1 MSVAPNITGPG
12 LIKDFQL
19 ALDPVAFSRQIGIDP
34 DDWQGKLMRCD
45 AMRILLN
52 CSRQSG
58 KSTTAGTLS
67 THIAVYQDGSQ
78 TAILAPGMRQG
89 RELYRKV
96 HWAYVRAGKPIK
108 SRVETQFELEL
119 VNDSRVIV
127 LPGTEATARGLSG
140 IDYLLIEEASRVPD
154 ESYFAVRP
162 MIATRPHAKVI
173 VMSTPFGTRGFY
185 WEEWRRIVESK
196 MNILFDG
203 QGDLASLSRW
213 QYFEVPA
220 EKCPRIS
227 PEFLEEE
234 KRTMGEWWYSQ
245 EYECKFLD
253 AQTAAFRSED
263 IERIVDRNIEQWQL

>member
-1 MSVAPNITGPG
+1 
-12 LIKDFQL
+12 
-19 ALDPVAFSRQIGIDP
+19 
-34 DDWQGKLMRCD
+34 MRCD
-45 AMRILLN
+45 ALRILLN

-78 TAILAPGMRQG
+78 TAILAPGLRQG

-108 SRVETQFELEL
+108 ARTETQFELEL
-119 VNDSRVIV
+119 TNDSRVIV

-162 MIATRPHAKVI
+162 MIATKPHAKVI

-185 WEEWRRIVESK
+185 WEEYKRILDQK
-196 MNILFDG
+196 MSILFDG
-203 QGDLASLSRW
+203 ESGRW
-213 QYFEVPA
+213 LYIEVPA
-220 EKCPRIS
+220 EECPRIT
-227 PEFLEEE
+227 PEFLAEE
-234 KRTMGEWWYSQ
+234 KETMGEWWFEQ
-245 EYECKFLD
+245 EYHNKFMD
-253 AQTAAFRSED
+253 ALTAAFRSED
-263 IERIVDRNIEQWQL
+263 IARIVKKDVEQWQLS

>member
-1 MSVAPNITGPG
+1 MIRVPNITGPG

-19 ALDPVAFSRQIGIDP
+19 AIDPVAFSRQIGIVP
-34 DDWQGKLMRCD
+34 DDWQSELMRCD

-67 THIAVYQDGSQ
+67 MHIALYQDGSQ

-108 SRVETQFELEL
+108 ARVETQFELEL
-119 VNDSRVIV
+119 VNGSRVIV

-140 IDYLLIEEASRVPD
+140 IDYLIIEEASRVPD
-154 ESYFAVRP
+154 EAYFAVRP

-185 WEEWRRIVESK
+185 HAEYQRIIENK
-196 MNILFDG
+196 MDILFDG
-203 QGDLASLSRW
+203 QTDRW
-213 QYFEVPA
+213 KYFEVPA
-220 EKCPRIS
+220 EKCPRITKA
-227 PEFLEEE
+227 FLEEE
-234 KRTMGEWWYSQ
+234 KQTMGEWWFQQ
-245 EYECKFLD
+245 EYMCKFMD
-253 AQTAAFRSED
+253 AQAAAFRSED
-263 IERIVDRNIEQWQL
+263 IARIVSREVETWSL

>member
-1 MSVAPNITGPG
+1 MITLRAPNITGPG

-19 ALDPVAFSRQIGIDP
+19 AIDPVAFSRQIGIMP
-34 DDWQGKLMRCD
+34 DNWQSELMRCD
-45 AMRILLN
+45 ALRILLN

-67 THIAVYQDGSQ
+67 THIAIYQDGSQ

-108 SRVETQFELEL
+108 ARVETQFELEL
-119 VNDSRVIV
+119 ANDSRVIV

-140 IDYLLIEEASRVPD
+140 IDYLIIEEASRVPD
-154 ESYFAVRP
+154 EAYFAVRP
-162 MIATRPHAKVI
+162 MIATRPRAKII

-185 WEEWRRIVESK
+185 HEEYRRIIDQK
-196 MNILFDG
+196 MSILFDG
-203 QGDLASLSRW
+203 KTDARW
-213 QYFEVPA
+213 KYFEVPA
-220 EKCPRIS
+220 TDCPRIS

-234 KRTMGEWWYSQ
+234 KLTMGEWWYLQ
-245 EYECKFLD
+245 EYENKFLD
-253 AQTAAFRSED
+253 AVSAAFRSED
-263 IERIVDRNIEQWQL
+263 IEKIVSREVTTWAL

>member
-1 MSVAPNITGPG
+1 MLRVPKITGPG
-12 LIKDFQL
+12 IVKDFQI
-19 ALDPVAFSRQIGIDP
+19 ALDPVAFSREIGIDP
-34 DDWQGKLMRCD
+34 DDWQGELMRCD

-67 THIAVYQDGSQ
+67 MHIAIYQDGSQ

-96 HWAYVRAGKPIK
+96 HWAYVRAGRPLKA
-108 SRVETQFELEL
+108 RTETQFELEL

-154 ESYFAVRP
+154 EAYFAVRP
-162 MIATRPHAKVI
+162 MIATRPRAKVI
-173 VMSTPFGTRGFY
+173 IMSTPFGTRGFY
-185 WEEWRRIVESK
+185 HAEYRRIIESK

-203 QGDLASLSRW
+203 RKDHW
-213 QYFEVPA
+213 QYFEIPA
-220 EKCPRIS
+220 GKCPRITQ
-227 PEFLEEE
+227 EFLDEE
-234 KRTMGEWWYSQ
+234 KETMGEFWFKQ
-245 EYECKFLD
+245 EYMCQFMDSE
-253 AQTAAFRSED
+253 TAAFRSED
-263 IERIVDRNIEQWQL
+263 IEHIVKPGVTIWDL

>member
-1 MSVAPNITGPG
+1 MYALPKFAGPG

-19 ALDPVAFSRQIGIDP
+19 AIDPVAFSRQIGIIP
-34 DDWQGKLMRCD
+34 DDWQSELMRCD
-45 AMRILLN
+45 ASRILLN

-67 THIAVYQDGSQ
+67 THIAIYQDGSQ
-78 TAILAPGMRQG
+78 TAILAPGLRQG

-108 SRVETQFELEL
+108 ARVETQFELEL
-119 VNDSRVIV
+119 VNNSRVIV

-162 MIATRPHAKVI
+162 MIATRPRAKVI
-173 VMSTPFGTRGFY
+173 VMSTPFGARGFY
-185 WEEWRRIVESK
+185 HAEYRRIIDSK
-196 MNILFDG
+196 MDILFDG
-203 QGDLASLSRW
+203 KSDRW
-213 QYFEVPA
+213 QYFEIPA
-220 EKCPRIS
+220 DKCPRIS
-227 PEFLEEE
+227 PEFLAEE
-234 KRTMGEWWYSQ
+234 KEALGEWWFDQ
-245 EYECKFLD
+245 EYMCRFLD

-263 IERIVDRNIEQWQL
+263 IERIVDPEVVTWEL

>member
-1 MSVAPNITGPG
+1 MNVQPNIVGPG

-19 ALDPVAFSRQIGIDP
+19 ALDPVAFSREIGIDP
-34 DDWQGKLMRCD
+34 DEWQSDLMRCQ

-67 THIAVYQDGSQ
+67 THIAIYQDGAQ

-108 SRVETQFELEL
+108 ARKETQFELEL
-119 VNDSRVIV
+119 TNDSRVIV
-127 LPGTEATARGLSG
+127 LPGTEATARGISG

-154 ESYFAVRP
+154 EAYFSVRP
-162 MIATRPHAKVI
+162 MIATRPRAKVI
-173 VMSTPFGTRGFY
+173 IMSTPFGTRGFY
-185 WEEWRRIVESK
+185 YEEWKRIVEGK

-203 QGDLASLSRW
+203 QSPELSRW
-213 QYFEVPA
+213 AYFEIPA
-220 EKCPRIS
+220 EKCPRIT

-234 KRTMGEWWYSQ
+234 RLTMGPWWFAQ
-245 EYECKFLD
+245 EYECKFMD
-253 AQTAAFRSED
+253 AQTSAFRSED
-263 IERIVDRNIEQWQL
+263 IARIVSPEVATWDL